1 MFKGTRRDDRPGL
14 EPLET
19 EDFVFELL
27 DAILL
32 GADDLKQ
39 LPHQGGIFCFRNLGQ
54 SQWHGQILPTAMPF
68 FPIFLRSYND
78 FSHVYVR
85 Q

>member
-1 MFKGTRRDDRPGL
+1 M
-14 EPLET
+14 

-39 LPHQGGIFCFRNLGQ
+39 RPHQGGIFCFRNLGQ
-54 SQWHGQILPTAMPF
+54 SQ
-68 FPIFLRSYND
+68 
-78 FSHVYVR
+78 
-85 Q
+85 